1 MFTVVEHQQCPTV
14 SQSFDHHLQ
23 QRPGGLIANAQRRGR
38 RRNQQLTIAQVA
50 QLDQPHAI
58 AKFPDTFVGGPHR
71 QGRLTDSTDPG
82 QRHQSRIQD
91 QLFEFGKFGGTVAV
105 RV

>member
-58 AKFPDTFVGGPHR
+58 AKFPDTFVAAH
-71 QGRLTDSTDPG
+71 TDKVDLPIPPIPVNVTNREFKINSLSSASSAG
-82 QRHQSRIQD
+82 LSR
-91 QLFEFGKFGGTVAV
+91 
-105 RV
+105 